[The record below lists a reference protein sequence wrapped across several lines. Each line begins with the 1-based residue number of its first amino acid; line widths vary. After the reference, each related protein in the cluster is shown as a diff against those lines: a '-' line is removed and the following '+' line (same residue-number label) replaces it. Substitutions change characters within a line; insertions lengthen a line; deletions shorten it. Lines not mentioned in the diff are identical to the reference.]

1 VVTPTSTEA
10 LPGPVGTRRATFQ
23 CLAAAY
29 PHHQPRSI
37 TLSLHEATSARLA
50 LRWLKERTSHVTDQL
65 DTPHAHPG
73 RHWLTDE
80 AEHERALTYLTTG
93 TAYQLT
99 LYDEHTRYVLVAYP
113 PGPTA

>member
-1 VVTPTSTEA
+1 VVTPTSAEA
-10 LPGPVGTRRATFQ
+10 LPGTAGTRRATFQ

-29 PHHQPRSI
+29 PHHQLRSI
-37 TLSLHEATSARLA
+37 TLSVHDVTSARLA

-99 LYDEHTRYVLVAYP
+99 LYDEHTRYVLVAHP
-113 PGPTA
+113 PGPAA

>member
-1 VVTPTSTEA
+1 MVTSTSTED
-10 LPGPVGTRRATFQ
+10 LPGAIRTRRATYQ

-29 PHHQPRSI
+29 PHHEHRSI
-37 TLSLHEATSARLA
+37 SLGIHDTTSARLA
-50 LRWLKERTSHVTDQL
+50 LRWLKERTSHITDQL
-65 DTPHAHPG
+65 DAPHAQPG

-113 PGPTA
+113 PGETA

>member
-1 VVTPTSTEA
+1 MLTPTSTEA
-10 LPGPVGTRRATFQ
+10 LPGPAGNRPATFQ

-29 PHHQPRSI
+29 PHHPPCSI
-37 TLSLHEATSARLA
+37 TLSVHDASSARLA
-50 LRWLKERTSHVTDQL
+50 LRWLKERTSHITDQL
-65 DTPHAHPG
+65 DAPHAQPG

-113 PGPTA
+113 QGPAA

>member
-1 VVTPTSTEA
+1 MTPTSTEA
-10 LPGPVGTRRATFQ
+10 LPGPASTRCATFQ

-37 TLSLHEATSARLA
+37 TLSVHEAGSARLA
-50 LRWLKERTSHVTDQL
+50 LRWLKERTSHIIDQL
-65 DTPHAHPG
+65 DTPHAQPG
-73 RHWLTDE
+73 CHWLTDE

-113 PGPTA
+113 PGPAA